1 MSAFYRACALAL
13 GIVCLGSTLAAQD
26 IPWISFS
33 GPARYP
39 HNLSPADET
48 AARQAHQA
56 VGATFMIWF
65 RLDGRAY
72 VSDDRS
78 TMDRMNYLTNLKL
91 LQPNLLENVER
102 VRQENA
108 QYAAA
113 NPVTATDANAAELR
127 QLAESIRQMASA
139 PPTSN
144 QDVTDLKRRLLVMMD
159 NVMKMQAQVA
169 RRETVIMALRSNE
182 QRLQEYGTERQILQD
197 AIASGKARLAP

>member
-65 RLDGRAY
+65 RSL
-72 VSDDRS
+72 V
-78 TMDRMNYLTNLKL
+78 
-91 LQPNLLENVER
+91 
-102 VRQENA
+102 
-108 QYAAA
+108 
-113 NPVTATDANAAELR
+113 
-127 QLAESIRQMASA
+127 
-139 PPTSN
+139 
-144 QDVTDLKRRLLVMMD
+144 DVMFCR
-159 NVMKMQAQVA
+159 
-169 RRETVIMALRSNE
+169 
-182 QRLQEYGTERQILQD
+182 
-197 AIASGKARLAP
+197 